1 MPSGLVRA
9 GGNVVRVRA
18 PAGVTGGQQTIKVV
32 GTGATQQ
39 IIKTTAGATTV
50 ATPGQASPAP
60 GTTGV
65 TGQPGMSGIQ
75 ALAAAAAATSKIIT
89 STTGNTL
96 TTASGQQIRLIQS
109 PSGQLLA
116 PQGVK
121 VTPMA
126 AGQTAVIGGQTVR
139 LAGSPAGVSTAA
151 ASPTV
156 TGPAG
161 SAVIKTA
168 VTSQAL
174 AAAGGKQIILQK
186 NPGGPGGTVQMGGP
200 GQPQI
205 VTLVK
210 TPQGMQVAQLPK
222 GAMAAMG
229 QKTVATAGGPQIIQT
244 APGKAIPQG
253 ATIVKL
259 VNAQGKPQTAQLVP
273 AGATAS
279 TMGGVTK
286 LVTASGSPFTAGVV
300 TGATFT
306 FFLQLCTV
314 WFCFMKMTLSES
326 LYTDAML
333 PFFRQVSQLMEVLVL
348 KSPLLLVATKTRDS
362 LLRTKEC

>member
-1 MPSGLVRA
+1 M
-9 GGNVVRVRA
+9 
-18 PAGVTGGQQTIKVV
+18 
-32 GTGATQQ
+32 
-39 IIKTTAGATTV
+39 
-50 ATPGQASPAP
+50 
-60 GTTGV
+60 
-65 TGQPGMSGIQ
+65 
-75 ALAAAAAATSKIIT
+75 
-89 STTGNTL
+89 
-96 TTASGQQIRLIQS
+96 
-109 PSGQLLA
+109 
-116 PQGVK
+116 
-121 VTPMA
+121 
-126 AGQTAVIGGQTVR
+126 
-139 LAGSPAGVSTAA
+139 
-151 ASPTV
+151 
-156 TGPAG
+156 
-161 SAVIKTA
+161 
-168 VTSQAL
+168 

-229 QKTVATAGGPQIIQT
+229 QKTVATAGGPQIIQA

-300 TGATFT
+300 TGTMFT
-306 FFLQLCTV
+306 FFYNYGFLSCA
-314 WFCFMKMTLSES
+314 MTLSES
-326 LYTDAML
+326 LYLML
-333 PFFRQVSQLMEVLVL
+333 CYPSFDKFRN
-348 KSPLLLVATKTRDS
+348 
-362 LLRTKEC
+362 

>member
-1 MPSGLVRA
+1 M
-9 GGNVVRVRA
+9 
-18 PAGVTGGQQTIKVV
+18 
-32 GTGATQQ
+32 
-39 IIKTTAGATTV
+39 
-50 ATPGQASPAP
+50 
-60 GTTGV
+60 
-65 TGQPGMSGIQ
+65 
-75 ALAAAAAATSKIIT
+75 
-89 STTGNTL
+89 
-96 TTASGQQIRLIQS
+96 
-109 PSGQLLA
+109 
-116 PQGVK
+116 
-121 VTPMA
+121 
-126 AGQTAVIGGQTVR
+126 
-139 LAGSPAGVSTAA
+139 
-151 ASPTV
+151 
-156 TGPAG
+156 
-161 SAVIKTA
+161 
-168 VTSQAL
+168 

-229 QKTVATAGGPQIIQT
+229 QKTVATAGGPQIIQA

-300 TGATFT
+300 TSAMFT
-306 FFLQLCTV
+306 FFYNCSFLPCK
-314 WFCFMKMTLSES
+314 MKLSEEGS
-326 LYTDAML
+326 SSSEEPFIFYWLTPRPGTRCTERKNIECVLNVL
-333 PFFRQVSQLMEVLVL
+333 P
-348 KSPLLLVATKTRDS
+348 
-362 LLRTKEC
+362 C